1 MPRRVAS
8 DWYPAVPERV
18 RPLGRPLLAL
28 SGIFGDLEA
37 LEGVLA
43 AYRDIE
49 LCGIVAAGDHCFA
62 GDDPFGVWCRLMELE
77 ATLVRGETDLA
88 LGTLSAER
96 LPDGEAAVAVR
107 HPGLPGAITL
117 SRYRPTEPD
126 DEAKLET
133 FLSTAAALGDIV
145 CRRLAELPS
154 TAVVSLD
161 GRAGVMVTNGSPA
174 DAWRALTPEMTEIE
188 LIHEVGCTAEDA
200 LVVGR
205 DPRGFLREAGEVL
218 VIGAGSVGRSPT
230 TSGRGRRTAHAVLVQ
245 EFTDGKVRA
254 RTSDIEVPGKARGTT
269 RQRRAG

>member
-1 MPRRVAS
+1 MARRVAS
-8 DWYPAVPERV
+8 DWYPYVPERV

-28 SGIFGDLEA
+28 SGI
-37 LEGVLA
+37 LA
-43 AYRDIE
+43 AHRDLE

-62 GDDPFGVWCRLMELE
+62 GPDPFGVWRRLIDLD

-96 LPDGEAAVAVR
+96 LPDGEASVGVR
-107 HPGLPGAITL
+107 HAGLAGTVTL
-117 SRYRPTEPD
+117 SRYRPTGPD
-126 DEAKLET
+126 DEARLET
-133 FLSTAAALGDIV
+133 FLSTASALGEIV

-161 GRAGVMVTNGSPA
+161 GRAGVMVTHGSPA
-174 DAWRALTPEMTEIE
+174 DAWRALTPDMTEIE

-218 VIGAGSVGRSPT
+218 VVGAGSVGRSPT
-230 TSGRGRRTAHAVLVQ
+230 VSGRGRRTAHAVLVQ

-254 RTSDIEVPGKARGTT
+254 RTSDIEVPGHARRRD
-269 RQRRAG
+269 RQRKAG